1 MILREGNLGE
11 ELLVFF
17 LMRFERSDLLEL
29 EPIDEYCDSEIQ
41 FEVFLDLAE

>member
-17 LMRFERSDLLEL
+17 FMRFELEL
-29 EPIDEYCDSEIQ
+29 EPTDEYCDSEIQ
-41 FEVFLDLAE
+41 FEVFLELAE